1 MRSPVLRV
9 LAIDMTAV
17 LQCRDGERRR
27 PSRSSTVWPTVG
39 IMLARTRITL
49 QSNRATHN
57 LKVYHYDATV

>member
-17 LQCRDGERRR
+17 LQYRDGGRRR
-27 PSRSSTVWPTVG
+27 PSRSTVWPTVG

-49 QSNRATHN
+49 QSNRATH
-57 LKVYHYDATV
+57 KVYHYDAAV